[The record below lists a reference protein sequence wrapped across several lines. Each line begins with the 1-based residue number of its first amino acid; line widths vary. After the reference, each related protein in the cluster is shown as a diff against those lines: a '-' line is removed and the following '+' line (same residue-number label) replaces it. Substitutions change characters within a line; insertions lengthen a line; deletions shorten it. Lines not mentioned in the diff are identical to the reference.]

1 MASTEN
7 RGISIFLRI
16 LFVFMMVNIATS
28 SILIFLAYDFSRDS
42 TERRTKE
49 TIAQQID
56 TIHQIFDHQL
66 ITDLKRS
73 LSTVAASSAL
83 DDYLQASTVER
94 VVAQKK
100 LERMFL
106 QLVRDFEDFQGA
118 SFVNGDGE
126 MMIEV
131 IGKTRRRETIS
142 LETENP
148 VSTGITDPTAF
159 EATARLFTRLKSI
172 PVLLSSGNM
181 EWFMPPREMAISDPF
196 IDQDGT
202 ISFVAGLAKVDL
214 DTGTFGGIVAIRHSL
229 NDFLEGLREVTFLN
243 ENPIWVYD
251 RDGEALQ
258 WPENEAAS
266 FDPSSYLAKGFQ
278 SSLAVARVDAGIV
291 AYQDFAITPGMPFLR
306 VAVAVPTTLL
316 LKDFAP
322 AVRFFTAVLVAS
334 LVVVFAVAFYVSR
347 YLSNPIVELAS
358 AASRLAGGDLETR
371 VKVRTTGEVQV
382 LVESFNRMTERL
394 RASIASRDESLHSL
408 EAEVAVRTRAEMQLK
423 RQAEEIT
430 KARIA
435 AEDASRAKSSFLAR
449 MSHEIRTPMIGV
461 LGMTDLLG
469 RTELGERQHRLV
481 GILRQSAET
490 LLSIIN
496 DILDFSRIEAGK
508 LVLDRIE
515 FDPRELVADVA
526 ELLAEPAQRKA
537 LEIVYALDEAVPDWV
552 VGDPHRLRQV
562 LMNLIGN
569 AIKFTEEGE
578 VEVKVALAGT
588 AEDGVVLMFQV
599 RDTGIGIDLD
609 KRTDL
614 FEAFEQADGSISRR
628 YGGTGLGLSIA
639 RQLVAMMDGQMGVQ
653 SETGGGSTF
662 WFTAA
667 LGRGREEPATGP
679 GRRLDLSGTR
689 ILVVDDNATN
699 REVLRQYL
707 GASGAACREAENA
720 VKALTILSNE
730 DFDLAI
736 LDMAMPEVDG
746 VELARRIAS
755 SEDIA
760 EIPLVL
766 LTSIGG
772 EESRQL
778 AEGLEI
784 AGFLTKPVRPRELC
798 QQVASI
804 LSRPDGS
811 ADTQSGTAAAPAGT
825 DAAPAVQA
833 SVLLAEDNPVNQE
846 VAREY
851 LEALGCRVD
860 VVETGAAALLA
871 YEAGAPDLILMDC
884 QMPEMG
890 GLEATRWIR
899 DLEECDPRRTR
910 IPIIAVTAFTVEGER
925 DRCLAAGMDDYLGK
939 PFDQEALLAVLH
951 RWLPQ
956 LQLGEG
962 SDAAAESD
970 KVLTAVHGE
979 VLDQV
984 ALDKIRRVG
993 ETTERDVLTRVI
1005 GIYLENTNEELD
1017 TLSAAIERADGAAV
1031 AQLAHRLKSSSG
1043 NVGAQ
1048 RLVERFRRLEQCGR
1062 DDTLDEASTLMAE
1075 IRGEFKKARLALES
1089 ELQARAQLPESA

>member
-28 SILIFLAYDFSRDS
+28 SILIFLAYNFSHDS

-66 ITDLKRS
+66 ITDLNRS

-83 DDYLQASTVER
+83 DDYLQASMVER

-106 QLVRDFEDFQGA
+106 QLVRDFEEFQGA
-118 SFVNGDGE
+118 SFINGDGDV
-126 MMIEV
+126 MIEV
-131 IGKTRRRETIS
+131 AGSARRRESIN
-142 LETENP
+142 LETESP
-148 VSTGITDPTAF
+148 VSTGITDPAAF
-159 EATARLFTRLKSI
+159 EATARLFMRLKAI

-181 EWFMPPREMAISDPF
+181 EWFMPPREMAISSPF

-202 ISFVAGLAKVDL
+202 ISFVAGLAKIDL

-229 NDFLEGLREVTFLN
+229 DDFLDGLRSVTFLN
-243 ENPIWVYD
+243 ENPIWVFD
-251 RDGEALQ
+251 ENGKTLQ
-258 WPENEAAS
+258 SPENEDAS
-266 FDPSSYLAKGFQ
+266 FDPRSHFADGFQ
-278 SSLAVARVDAGIV
+278 GSLAIARVDAGIV
-291 AYQDFAITPGMPFLR
+291 AYQDFAISPGTPFLR
-306 VAVAVPTTLL
+306 VAVAIPTTLL

-322 AVRFFTAVLVAS
+322 AVRFFTAVLIAS
-334 LVVVFAVAFYVSR
+334 LMVVLAVAFYVSR
-347 YLSNPIVELAS
+347 YLSKPIVELAS

-382 LVESFNRMTERL
+382 LVDSFNRMTERL
-394 RASIASRDESLHSL
+394 RDSIASRDESLHSL
-408 EAEVAVRTRAEMQLK
+408 EAEVAVRTRAEVQLK

-469 RTELGERQHRLV
+469 RTELAERQHRLV

-515 FDPRELVADVA
+515 FELRELVADVA
-526 ELLAEPAQRKA
+526 ELLAEPAQSKA
-537 LEIVYALDEAVPDWV
+537 LEIVYALDEAVPEWV

-578 VEVKVALAGT
+578 VEVKVALEGT
-588 AEDGVVLMFQV
+588 AEDGVVLMFRV

-639 RQLVAMMDGQMGVQ
+639 RQLVAMMGGQMGVE

-662 WFTAA
+662 WFTVT
-667 LGRGREEPATGP
+667 LGRGCEEPAARS
-679 GRRLDLSGTR
+679 GRLFDLSGAR

-699 REVLRQYL
+699 REVLCQYL
-707 GASGAACREAENA
+707 GNSGAACLEADNA
-720 VKALTILSNE
+720 VKALAILNDE
-730 DFDLAI
+730 DFDVAI
-736 LDMAMPEVDG
+736 LDVAMPEIDG

-755 SEDIA
+755 SADIA
-760 EIPLVL
+760 ETPLVL

-772 EESRQL
+772 EESREL
-778 AEGLEI
+778 AQGLEV
-784 AGFLTKPVRPRELC
+784 AGFLTKPVRPKELC
-798 QQVASI
+798 QQVARV
-804 LSRPDGS
+804 LRRPDAAADDQSAIAAGS
-811 ADTQSGTAAAPAGT
+811 AGSGAAPAL
-825 DAAPAVQA
+825 QA

-899 DLEECDPRRTR
+899 DLEQCDEGRAR

-925 DRCLAAGMDDYLGK
+925 DRCRAAGMDDYLAK
-939 PFDQEALLAVLH
+939 PFDQEALLDVLK
-951 RWLPQ
+951 RWLPK
-956 LQLGEG
+956 LQLDGG
-962 SDAAAESD
+962 AAAAADSD
-970 KVLTAVHGE
+970 RVLAEVHGE
-979 VLDQV
+979 VLDQG

-993 ETTERDVLTRVI
+993 EATGRDVLSRVI
-1005 GIYLENTNEELD
+1005 EIYLENTTKELD
-1017 TLSAAIERADGAAV
+1017 NLSAAIERADGTAV

-1043 NVGAQ
+1043 NLGAQ
-1048 RLVERFRRLEQCGR
+1048 RLVERFRRLERSGR
-1062 DDTLDEASTLMAE
+1062 EDTLGDASKLLAE
-1075 IRGEFKKARLALES
+1075 IRGEFKKAKRALQA
-1089 ELQARAQLPESA
+1089 ELQGPDQLPESA